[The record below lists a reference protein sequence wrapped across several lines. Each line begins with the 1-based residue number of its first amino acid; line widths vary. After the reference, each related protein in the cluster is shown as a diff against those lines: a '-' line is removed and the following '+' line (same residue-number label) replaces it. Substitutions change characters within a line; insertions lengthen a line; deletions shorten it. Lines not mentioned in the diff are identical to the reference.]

1 MKHTT
6 VIPRT
11 MHLRS
16 VAFLDVENLCDTT
29 RPDDLIVSRMT
40 DVILHTYPWKVGDLW
55 YVGSR
60 KYNQLAA
67 QIGVRVFR
75 DATFLNGLH
84 STADTTDQISR
95 MIDDLITDGHRDHTV
110 IASGNDY
117 FVDDVRKLQAHGIPV
132 TVMSRS
138 KRLSWQMALAADDVV
153 LLNQFPDIP
162 LTNPDQVLKNSA

>member
-11 MHLRS
+11 QHLRS

-55 YVGSR
+55 YVGSHR
-60 KYNQLAA
+60 RNQLAA

-84 STADTTDQISR
+84 STADTTEQISR
-95 MIDDLITDGHRDHTV
+95 MIDDLITDGHRDHTI
-110 IASGNDY
+110 IASGDNY

-132 TVMSRS
+132 TIMSQGQQ
-138 KRLSWQMALAADDVV
+138 LSWQLALTADDVIM
-153 LLNQFPDIP
+153 LNGYRDIP
-162 LTNPDQVLKNSA
+162 LTAPESTLRDSA